1 VLADTD
7 TLATLPPRE
16 YAAGLAEVVK
26 YGLIA
31 DAPFFAWLEAHC
43 EALLA
48 RDTATVAAAIRRCC
62 ELKAAIVGEDEREAD
77 RRALLNLGHTF
88 GHAIEVRAGYGK
100 WLHGEAVAA
109 GMVMAAR
116 FSARLGLLDQAVPT
130 RVEALLTAM
139 GLPCAAPADD
149 PGSFLTAMNMDKKVL
164 AGRLRLV
171 LLDRIGAA
179 RLTAEFPSGEL
190 ETFLREQLAA

>member
-31 DAPFFAWLEAHC
+31 DAPFFAWLEEHRG
-43 EALLA
+43 ALLA
-48 RDTATVAAAIRRCC
+48 REPAAVVTAIRRCC

-88 GHAIEVRAGYGK
+88 GHAIEVRAGYGQ

-116 FSARLGLLDQAVPT
+116 FSARIGWLDRAVPA

-179 RLTAEFPSGEL
+179 RLTADFPGGEL
-190 ETFLREQLAA
+190 EMFLREQLAA